1 VVTRM
6 SKPLKTL
13 AVYAKALP
21 TVDFTSDSA
30 DGDLIVDLPARHKDE
45 VGRLAEAFLYMKNEL
60 RKNILQAIETT
71 AAKERLEREAAEE
84 ANRAKS
90 EFLANM
96 SHELRTPLNH
106 VIGFTELIVDRHF
119 GELTDMQDEYLND
132 VLNSSRHLLS
142 LINDILDLSKV
153 EAGRV
158 ELELSA
164 VRINDVL
171 ESSLTMIKQKAI
183 KNKVT
188 ISIDTNGAPEAILA
202 DERKLKQIL
211 YNLLS
216 NSAKFTADGGTI
228 EVTVRSVVTTVRAGR
243 RWTDNQQQAIVGEL
257 VSQNEA
263 EGEPSMECVEFS
275 VSDSGIGIIPEDLV
289 RIFNPFEQV
298 ESAASRKFQ
307 GTGLGLSLTREFVE
321 LHGGK
326 ISAFSGGLGKGS
338 VFQFVI
344 PARGAELDSHQKKKS
359 GGEMASNRP
368 QQASL
373 ELQSSGA
380 AGREDHA

>member
-1 VVTRM
+1 
-6 SKPLKTL
+6 
-13 AVYAKALP
+13 
-21 TVDFTSDSA
+21 
-30 DGDLIVDLPARHKDE
+30 
-45 VGRLAEAFLYMKNEL
+45 
-60 RKNILQAIETT
+60 
-71 AAKERLEREAAEE
+71 
-84 ANRAKS
+84 
-90 EFLANM
+90 
-96 SHELRTPLNH
+96 
-106 VIGFTELIVDRHF
+106 
-119 GELTDMQDEYLND
+119 MQDEYLND

-158 ELELSA
+158 ELELSL
-164 VRINDVL
+164 VRINEVL

-228 EVTVRSVVTTVRAGR
+228 EVTVRTVAATVRAGR
-243 RWTDNQQQAIVGEL
+243 RWTDNQHQTIVGEL

-263 EGEPSMECVEFS
+263 EVRASMECVEFS
-275 VSDSGIGIIPEDLV
+275 VSDTGIGIIPEDLV

-298 ESAASRKFQ
+298 ESAVSRKFQ

-326 ISAFSGGLGKGS
+326 INAFSEGLGKGS
-338 VFQFVI
+338 VFRFVI
-344 PARGAELDSHQKKKS
+344 PARRAELDSRPNQKS
-359 GGEMASNRP
+359 RGEMALNRP
-368 QQASL
+368 QQASS
-373 ELQSSGA
+373 EPQDTGVT
-380 AGREDHA
+380 GREDHV